1 MQNNNSTPSIPVLYA
16 RALAFYLGIV
26 MALLVFM
33 PLSLPLALV
42 RYPLR
47 YHIMTRFAH
56 FFLWWLEKT
65 CQLTYEVQGL
75 ENIPKDKPVIVL
87 SKHQSAWETIAYA
100 KILPFMQ
107 VWVLK
112 KELLWIPLFGW
123 GLATMRPIAIERSN
137 VRRSLEQIIE
147 QGRKRLVSGIS
158 VIIFPEGTRVAPTE
172 RGRYTV
178 SGALLAEKSGFPVLP
193 IAHNAGVYWQRQGFL
208 KYPGKIQVHIGTLIK
223 TEGKTAKVI
232 NTQAEEWI
240 ENEMPKLVTTL
251 PTETN

>member
-1 MQNNNSTPSIPVLYA
+1 MRNDLTPSTFVLYG
-16 RALAFYLGIV
+16 RSIAFYLGIV
-26 MALLVFM
+26 AALMVFM

-42 RYPLR
+42 RYPVR
-47 YHIMTRFAH
+47 YQIMTHFAH
-56 FFLWWLEKT
+56 FFLWWLDKT
-65 CQLTYEVQGL
+65 CHLTYEVKGL

-123 GLATMRPIAIERSN
+123 GLATMRPIAIERTN
-137 VRRSLEQIIE
+137 VRRSLEQIID
-147 QGRKRLVSGIS
+147 QGRKRLANGIS
-158 VIIFPEGTRVAPTE
+158 VIIFPEGTRVAPNE

-178 SGALLAEKSGFPVLP
+178 SGALLAEKSGFSVLP
-193 IAHNAGVYWQRQGFL
+193 IAHNAGVFWRRQGFL
-208 KYPGKIQVHIGTLIK
+208 KYPGVIQVSIGTLIK

-240 ENEMPKLVTTL
+240 ENEMKKLVHDDVV
-251 PTETN
+251 TNE